1 LINNQSIVSKEIQEK
16 EIREFVSRNDFGNA
30 AKFLF
35 KHQKSTWFQLREG
48 YESLTAVKAKSFS
61 SPGFEIKIQFNPG
74 RIKSSSAKVDLE
86 SINER
91 KCFLC
96 LQNLPEEQK
105 GIIYKDEFLILV
117 NPFPIFPE
125 HFTISSLKHKPQ
137 AILENFP
144 VMFSLAKDL
153 SKYYTVFYNGPKC
166 GASAPDHLHFQAC
179 TKFIMPLE
187 NDLDEIK
194 RKYSEPLLQI
204 NNGLIYSV
212 DDGVRKYFVIQS
224 KELPVIE
231 RIFNYLYKLFH
242 EVSNTQDEPMMNLIL
257 NYEDENWRLIIFL
270 RKKHRPALYDKGI
283 LWSPAAVD
291 LGGLCIFPL
300 EKDLNVISESDLKE
314 GFKEVIISDEIFSY
328 IKKKL
333 KESAL

>member
-1 LINNQSIVSKEIQEK
+1 VIKKISADTDIKTYLES
-16 EIREFVSRNDFGNA
+16 GNYA
-30 AKFLF
+30 DSARHLLST
-35 KHQKSTWFQLREG
+35 QKKSWTEMREG
-48 YESLTAVKAKSFS
+48 FDSLKSVKEKKILYE
-61 SPGFEIKIQFNPG
+61 GFTIRVQFNPR
-74 RIKSSSAKVDLE
+74 RIKSSSAKVDPE
-86 SINER
+86 SIKER

-96 LQNLPEEQK
+96 IENLPEEQK

-224 KELPVIE
+224 NEISVIE

-242 EVSNTQDEPMMNLIL
+242 EVSNTQEEPMMNLIL
-257 NYEDENWRLIIFL
+257 NYEDENWRLIIFV
-270 RKKHRPALYDKGI
+270 RKKHRPSLYDKGI

-300 EKDLNVISESDLKE
+300 EKDLNVISESDLTE
-314 GFKEVIISDEIFSY
+314 GFKEVIISDEFFSY